1 MIDKLRAAKTSEG
14 ARKKRQREINRD
26 ETRTRE
32 QGRLALTRQKRV
44 EESVERARAHTAKI
58 ALEAKRGTLWI
69 AGSGLPVSSSRA
81 SIGPLCHCQYS
92 KEVQI
97 IWWLMVH
104 SRSHCIYSR
113 VVRPRSHTDRA
124 RCLSSSFSLLSPTR
138 PTRASSFFFPL
149 SIPFYMFLFLWSRV
163 PLNDPRGL
171 FSLNFLPHSFSRLLW
186 VRTWIIPQ
194 LSIDSRSLFSVFFF
208 PILSCSFMYTLV

>member
-44 EESVERARAHTAKI
+44 EESVERAHTAKI

-104 SRSHCIYSR
+104 SRSHCILQSR
-113 VVRPRSHTDRA
+113 CSTTKPHRQGT
-124 RCLSSSFSLLSPTR
+124 LSFFFFLSLLSPIR
-138 PTRASSFFFPL
+138 RLVHPPSSSLCLFRLYVLISLIASSFKRSAR
-149 SIPFYMFLFLWSRV
+149 SI
-163 PLNDPRGL
+163 
-171 FSLNFLPHSFSRLLW
+171 FS
-186 VRTWIIPQ
+186 
-194 LSIDSRSLFSVFFF
+194 
-208 PILSCSFMYTLV
+208 

>member
-44 EESVERARAHTAKI
+44 EESVERAHTAKI

-81 SIGPLCHCQYS
+81 SIGPLCYCQYS

-104 SRSHCIYSR
+104 SRSHCILQSR
-113 VVRPRSHTDRA
+113 CSTTKPHRQGT
-124 RCLSSSFSLLSPTR
+124 LSFFFFLSPFSDS

-149 SIPFYMFLFLWSRV
+149 SIPFISFLFLWSQV

-194 LSIDSRSLFSVFFF
+194 LSIDSRSLFSIFSYSLVFF
-208 PILSCSFMYTLV
+208 MHTLV

>member
-1 MIDKLRAAKTSEG
+1 MIDKLRAAETSEG

-113 VVRPRSHTDRA
+113 VVRPRSHTDRP
-124 RCLSSSFSLLSPTR
+124 RLSFFFFLSPFSDS
-138 PTRASSFFFPL
+138 PTPCILLLLPFVYSVYMFLISLIASSFKRSAR
-149 SIPFYMFLFLWSRV
+149 SI
-163 PLNDPRGL
+163 
-171 FSLNFLPHSFSRLLW
+171 FS
-186 VRTWIIPQ
+186 
-194 LSIDSRSLFSVFFF
+194 
-208 PILSCSFMYTLV
+208 

>member
-44 EESVERARAHTAKI
+44 EESVERAHTAKI

-97 IWWLMVH
+97 I
-104 SRSHCIYSR
+104 
-113 VVRPRSHTDRA
+113 
-124 RCLSSSFSLLSPTR
+124 
-138 PTRASSFFFPL
+138 
-149 SIPFYMFLFLWSRV
+149 
-163 PLNDPRGL
+163 
-171 FSLNFLPHSFSRLLW
+171 
-186 VRTWIIPQ
+186 
-194 LSIDSRSLFSVFFF
+194 
-208 PILSCSFMYTLV
+208 

>member
-44 EESVERARAHTAKI
+44 EESVERAHTAKI

-124 RCLSSSFSLLSPTR
+124 RCLSSSFSLLSPIR
-138 PTRASSFFFPL
+138 RLVHPPSSSLCLFRLYVLISLIASSFKRSAR
-149 SIPFYMFLFLWSRV
+149 SI
-163 PLNDPRGL
+163 
-171 FSLNFLPHSFSRLLW
+171 FS
-186 VRTWIIPQ
+186 
-194 LSIDSRSLFSVFFF
+194 
-208 PILSCSFMYTLV
+208 